1 MLTWGDALA
10 SCQGGPQARAL
21 FKPVAAILRAASA
34 AFLGSTAGCTAAALA
49 GVRATARSC
58 VTTACGALFV
68 GADIAAVLLNLAL
81 LAQLGI
87 APALR
92 VSHNQVYALYA
103 GSRHLLL
110 GVLRLGAH
118 TDGEQ
123 SEVRETHA
131 LAVENQLLQMVEC
144 IHQHTVDSTTR
155 VWRAV
160 VGDVRYESL
169 EVHFAVSYRS
179 SIPLLLTCVF
189 ICVNL

>member
-1 MLTWGDALA
+1 MLHVNLVGDALA
-10 SCQGGPQARAL
+10 SSLGGPQARAL
-21 FKPVAAILRAASA
+21 FKPIAAILRAASA
-34 AFLGSTAGCTAAALA
+34 AFLGSATGSTRAALA
-49 GVRATARSC
+49 GVC
-58 VTTACGALFV
+58 VTTACGALLV

-110 GVLRLGAH
+110 GILRLGAH

-144 IHQHTVDSTTR
+144 IHQHTVDGTS
-155 VWRAV
+155 
-160 VGDVRYESL
+160 
-169 EVHFAVSYRS
+169 
-179 SIPLLLTCVF
+179 
-189 ICVNL
+189 